1 MKHLASLQH
10 HCRTKAVL
18 LPDEAAMRRYVD
30 NFRTRANALKSSA
43 KQNLSA
49 KVIVQCG
56 FIALF
61 FDAKLRRVLLKKV

>member
-1 MKHLASLQH
+1 MKRRIFNYLAPAH
-10 HCRTKAVL
+10 
-18 LPDEAAMRRYVD
+18 
-30 NFRTRANALKSSA
+30 RANALKSSA